1 MKANPKVELCAGAV
15 KKNKNNKIFTYVIMH
30 VYNYTFII
38 RRPQILFEIVFAL
51 LFSKL
56 HRYRSGNFHELD
68 ENKKETENKSGKLMI
83 GK

>member
-1 MKANPKVELCAGAV
+1 MSIITRLSYP
-15 KKNKNNKIFTYVIMH
+15 YP
-30 VYNYTFII
+30 FI
-38 RRPQILFEIVFAL
+38 PQIIFEIVIAI

-68 ENKKETENKSGKLMI
+68 ENKKETENKSGKLTI

>member
-1 MKANPKVELCAGAV
+1 MS
-15 KKNKNNKIFTYVIMH
+15 
-30 VYNYTFII
+30 II
-38 RRPQILFEIVFAL
+38 TLLSRPQIIFEIVIAI

-68 ENKKETENKSGKLMI
+68 ENKKETENKSGKLTI

>member
-1 MKANPKVELCAGAV
+1 MSIITLLSYPCP
-15 KKNKNNKIFTYVIMH
+15 
-30 VYNYTFII
+30 FI
-38 RRPQILFEIVFAL
+38 PQIIFEIVIAI

>member
-1 MKANPKVELCAGAV
+1 MSRITL
-15 KKNKNNKIFTYVIMH
+15 FIM
-30 VYNYTFII
+30 I
-38 RRPQILFEIVFAL
+38 RRLQILFEIVIVL

-68 ENKKETENKSGKLMI
+68 ENKKETENESGKLMI

>member
-1 MKANPKVELCAGAV
+1 MSR
-15 KKNKNNKIFTYVIMH
+15 
-30 VYNYTFII
+30 II
-38 RRPQILFEIVFAL
+38 LIILPFYLNILFEIVIVL